1 MKMSSMELVASLK
14 FIVTFE
20 ELIANTIEDDDFDK
34 YSEKQIRESVPKYLY
49 CNSNMLYLKVQ
60 EVYQNSSITG
70 MLSQLQLMLN
80 NDQVNQYT
88 GNYDLS
94 VDSVYESALDQIYK
108 SDSIE
113 TYADFAEELSEFH
126 NHRL

>member
-1 MKMSSMELVASLK
+1 
-14 FIVTFE
+14 
-20 ELIANTIEDDDFDK
+20 
-34 YSEKQIRESVPKYLY
+34 
-49 CNSNMLYLKVQ
+49 
-60 EVYQNSSITG
+60 

-113 TYADFAEELSEFH
+113 TYADFAGELSEFH